1 MGRKTTKTK
10 KNTSTTD
17 TNIPDQHD
25 LPNLQYSTTGRVSV
39 VLPSYNEKENIV
51 EAIERISNALKTD
64 LYEIIIID
72 DNSPDLTWK
81 LAQDLQNP
89 KVRVI
94 RRMRERGLASALD
107 RGIQEANGSII
118 VWMDCDL
125 GLPPEDV
132 PKLVSHLNAH
142 NDIVVGSRY
151 APHGKDNRAKWRA
164 AMSWVFNLYAS
175 CILGFYARDYTSGFI
190 AVKKEVT
197 DKIHFSPHGFGE
209 YFAEFLYKAHQH
221 KYHILEVGYIYNY
234 RKGGKSKL
242 DTSFWHLLKAG
253 AQYGW
258 RILKIRF
265 GKEKNQQD

>member
-1 MGRKTTKTK
+1 MARQSSKKKGEKRAEQIQSHTTE
-10 KNTSTTD
+10 SD
-17 TNIPDQHD
+17 IF
-25 LPNLQYSTTGRVSV
+25 PNSAQPISINKVSV

-51 EAIERISNALKTD
+51 EAIERISAALKDD
-64 LYEIIIID
+64 LHEIIIVD

-81 LAQDLQNP
+81 IAQDLNDP

-94 RRMRERGLASALD
+94 RRLHERGLASALD
-107 RGIQEANGSII
+107 RGIREATGNVV

-132 PKLVSHLNAH
+132 PKLVSHLNEK

-151 APHGKDNRAKWRA
+151 AKHGKDKRAQWRA
-164 AMSWVFNLYAS
+164 AMSWIFNIYAS

-190 AVKKEVT
+190 AVKRSVT
-197 DKIHFSPHGFGE
+197 DKVHFSPHGFGE
-209 YFAEFLYKAHQH
+209 YFAEFLYKAHKQ
-221 KYHILEVGYIYNY
+221 GYNIIEIGYEYNY

-242 DTSFWHLLKAG
+242 DTSVLHLFKAG

-265 GKEKNQQD
+265 GSS